1 MLHTEGDRL
10 ERSET
15 NEHAAAPFL
24 PEIIRVRLL
33 PARGGASWNALY
45 VSEYERAIFAA
56 AAFAQKA
63 TDCLHGMQSPPSDG

>member
-1 MLHTEGDRL
+1 MRL
-10 ERSET
+10 AGRR
-15 NEHAAAPFL
+15 P
-24 PEIIRVRLL
+24 
-33 PARGGASWNALY
+33 SWNCLY

>member
-1 MLHTEGDRL
+1 MSMRFLRGLPKMTHPATPSRKILH
-10 ERSET
+10 
-15 NEHAAAPFL
+15 
-24 PEIIRVRLL
+24 
-33 PARGGASWNALY
+33 